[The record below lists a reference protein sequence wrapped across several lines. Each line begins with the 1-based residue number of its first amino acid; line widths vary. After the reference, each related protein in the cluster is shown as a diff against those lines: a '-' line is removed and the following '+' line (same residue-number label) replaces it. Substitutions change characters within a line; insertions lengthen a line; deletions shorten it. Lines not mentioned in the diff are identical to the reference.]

1 MIDFRYHLV
10 SIIAVFMALAVG
22 IVLGAG
28 PLQGPIE
35 TSLQG
40 QATDLIAEKDQL
52 RERISELQRSTN
64 YGEDFAETLA
74 PQLVANQL
82 SGVDVVLV
90 ALPGAD
96 RELAE
101 QLESMLEL
109 AEAQVH
115 GSVRITDA
123 YLDDTERAVLD
134 RLVASLVPPGVD
146 LPGDGTTYERAAV
159 ALAASVLTEDSTATG
174 QAFQAGAVVLS
185 GLEELE
191 LVEFEGEPWQ
201 RSSLA
206 LVVGPPGEEQ
216 TDDANDPAAPDE
228 TPLVELVGALDGAS
242 RGAVLA
248 SPTGSVSD
256 GGVLAL
262 LRSTPEVADGA
273 SSVDVADSPGG
284 QVATVL
290 ALVEQL
296 RGESGHYG
304 AGPDT
309 DGPLPELAG
318 NAAP

>member
-1 MIDFRYHLV
+1 VIDFRYHLV

-40 QATDLIAEKDQL
+40 QATDLIKEKDQL

-74 PQLVANQL
+74 PQLVGNQL
-82 SGVDVVLV
+82 GGVDVVLV
-90 ALPGAD
+90 NLPGAD

-109 AEAQVH
+109 AGAQVH
-115 GSVRITDA
+115 GSVRIADA
-123 YLDDTERAVLD
+123 YLEDDQRAVLD

-174 QAFQAGAVVLS
+174 QAFQAGADVLS
-185 GLEELE
+185 GLEELD
-191 LVEFEGEPWQ
+191 LLDVDGEPWQ

-206 LVVGPPGEEQ
+206 LVVAPPVDEE
-216 TDDANDPAAPDE
+216 TDAPNDAAASDQS
-228 TPLVELVGALDGAS
+228 PLVALVGALDAAS

-248 SPTGSVSD
+248 SPTSSATE
-256 GGVLAL
+256 GGVLAQ

-273 SSVDVADSPGG
+273 SSVDVADSAGG

-290 ALVEQL
+290 ALAEQL
-296 RGESGHYG
+296 RGDNGHYG

-318 NAAP
+318 AAAP